1 METQLL
7 IKIVHMSAVSLAC
20 VVILA
25 RAMTLFKG
33 VQGNQPNPAGRTAF
47 VALQHLSML
56 VIVLTG
62 IALLVMKN
70 FDVQTWFY
78 AKVVLFLVMLSAL
91 SRAYKKE
98 DSILLTQR
106 RAGLFLAVVAM
117 ISILGL
123 VMIKP
128 NFGYLL
134 DIIIGTAIVLR
145 YTAIYSGKITRGRGF
160 HAYTCGI

>member
-20 VVILA
+20 VLILA

-33 VQGNQPNPAGRTAF
+33 VQGNQPNPAGRTVF

-62 IALLVMKN
+62 VALLVMKN

-78 AKVVLFLVMLSAL
+78 AKVVLFLVMLSSL
-91 SRAYKKE
+91 SKAYKKE
-98 DSILLTQR
+98 DSIFTYT
-106 RAGLFLAVVAM
+106 APSGV
-117 ISILGL
+117 ILG
-123 VMIKP
+123 
-128 NFGYLL
+128 GGSD
-134 DIIIGTAIVLR
+134 DIHFR
-145 YTAIYSGKITRGRGF
+145 FS
-160 HAYTCGI
+160 HD

>member
-47 VALQHLSML
+47 V
-56 VIVLTG
+56 
-62 IALLVMKN
+62 MKN

-78 AKVVLFLVMLSAL
+78 AKVVLFLVMLSSL
-91 SRAYKKE
+91 SKAYKKE

-128 NFGYLL
+128 NFG
-134 DIIIGTAIVLR
+134 
-145 YTAIYSGKITRGRGF
+145 
-160 HAYTCGI
+160 

>member
-78 AKVVLFLVMLSAL
+78 AKVVLLLVMLSSL
-91 SRAYKKE
+91 SKAYKK
-98 DSILLTQR
+98 R
-106 RAGLFLAVVAM
+106 RQHFTYTAPSGL
-117 ISILGL
+117 ILGR
-123 VMIKP
+123 
-128 NFGYLL
+128 GCD
-134 DIIIGTAIVLR
+134 DIHFR
-145 YTAIYSGKITRGRGF
+145 FS
-160 HAYTCGI
+160 HD

>member
-70 FDVQTWFY
+70 F
-78 AKVVLFLVMLSAL
+78 
-91 SRAYKKE
+91 YKKE

-128 NFGYLL
+128 NFG
-134 DIIIGTAIVLR
+134 
-145 YTAIYSGKITRGRGF
+145 
-160 HAYTCGI
+160 

>member
-7 IKIVHMSAVSLAC
+7 IKIVHMCAVSLAC

-56 VIVLTG
+56 VLVLTG
-62 IALLVMKN
+62 ISLLVMKN

-78 AKVVLFLVMLSAL
+78 AKVVLFLVMLSSL
-91 SRAYKKE
+91 SKAYKKE

-128 NFGYLL
+128 NFG
-134 DIIIGTAIVLR
+134 
-145 YTAIYSGKITRGRGF
+145 
-160 HAYTCGI
+160 

>member
-78 AKVVLFLVMLSAL
+78 AKVVLFLVMLSSL
-91 SRAYKKE
+91 SKASLYTTNFTE
-98 DSILLTQR
+98 PLSYQGS
-106 RAGLFLAVVAM
+106 AFLK
-117 ISILGL
+117 LP
-123 VMIKP
+123 KFP
-128 NFGYLL
+128 
-134 DIIIGTAIVLR
+134 
-145 YTAIYSGKITRGRGF
+145 
-160 HAYTCGI
+160 

>member
-7 IKIVHMSAVSLAC
+7 IKIVYMSAVSLAC

-78 AKVVLFLVMLSAL
+78 AKVVLFFLSYNLIGAFCWIGSFITL
-91 SRAYKKE
+91 GY
-98 DSILLTQR
+98 IF
-106 RAGLFLAVVAM
+106 GNVPVVKDNFTHLIFGIII
-117 ISILGL
+117 ISILPG
-123 VMIKP
+123 
-128 NFGYLL
+128 
-134 DIIIGTAIVLR
+134 IIGFIRAKLKK
-145 YTAIYSGKITRGRGF
+145 KIN
-160 HAYTCGI
+160 H

>member
-25 RAMTLFKG
+25 RAMTFKG

-78 AKVVLFLVMLSAL
+78 AKVVLFLVMLSSL
-91 SRAYKKE
+91 SKAYKKE

-106 RAGLFLAVVAM
+106 RVGLFLAVVAM

-128 NFGYLL
+128 NFG
-134 DIIIGTAIVLR
+134 
-145 YTAIYSGKITRGRGF
+145 
-160 HAYTCGI
+160 

>member
-1 METQLL
+1 MAKPIITLNGL
-7 IKIVHMSAVSLAC
+7 KIVIML
-20 VVILA
+20 
-25 RAMTLFKG
+25 G
-33 VQGNQPNPAGRTAF
+33 
-47 VALQHLSML
+47 ML

-78 AKVVLFLVMLSAL
+78 AKVVLFLVMLSSL
-91 SRAYKKE
+91 SKAYKKE

-128 NFGYLL
+128 NFG
-134 DIIIGTAIVLR
+134 
-145 YTAIYSGKITRGRGF
+145 
-160 HAYTCGI
+160 